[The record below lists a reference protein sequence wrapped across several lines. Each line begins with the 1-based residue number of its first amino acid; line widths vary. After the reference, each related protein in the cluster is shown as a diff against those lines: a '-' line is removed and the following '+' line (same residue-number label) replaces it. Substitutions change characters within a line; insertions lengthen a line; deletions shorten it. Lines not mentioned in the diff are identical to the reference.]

1 MVLVPD
7 VEKEVWGGPARSFLT
22 VLVEHSF
29 YQDFIHESR

>member
-7 VEKEVWGGPARSFLT
+7 VEKELSGIPACSFLT
-22 VLVEHSF
+22 ILVEHSF

>member
-7 VEKEVWGGPARSFLT
+7 VEKELWGDPDCPFLT

-29 YQDFIHESR
+29 YQDSIHESR